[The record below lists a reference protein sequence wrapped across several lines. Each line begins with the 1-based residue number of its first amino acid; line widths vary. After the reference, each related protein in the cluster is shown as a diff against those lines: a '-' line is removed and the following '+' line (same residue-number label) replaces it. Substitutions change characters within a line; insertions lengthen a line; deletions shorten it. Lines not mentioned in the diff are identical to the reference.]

1 VQGHLRNEVL
11 KFTIQTECAH
21 CGEPI
26 TIEIDNQLR
35 YSVRETG
42 AEPMIFVPMVDF
54 DQLEDPSII
63 DAF

>member
-1 VQGHLRNEVL
+1 MQGHLRNEVL

-21 CGEPI
+21 YGEPI
-26 TIEIDNQLR
+26 TIEIDSQLR